1 MSADALTRALVA
13 SACLECPA
21 LFGKLPGHGDFISRG
36 VPGALRAPF
45 DQWLSDWLA
54 AAHEALGGDF
64 VEAYETAAPWLFQSD
79 RAAAVLLPS
88 IDAVG
93 RHFPLL
99 AVTAPE
105 VPLQSTYDAM
115 VDAVSAG
122 SDSDTLRAALA
133 ALAPDGEPPAASPAP
148 QWFLPE
154 GAPPCLPAPDSVPSW
169 PLVEGCFV

>member
-1 MSADALTRALVA
+1 MA
-13 SACLECPA
+13 SASLECPA

-54 AAHEALGGDF
+54 AAHEALGADF
-64 VEAYETAAPWLFQSD
+64 VEAYETAAPWLYHSP

-88 IDAVG
+88 VDAVG
-93 RHFPLL
+93 RQFPLL
-99 AVTAPE
+99 AVTVPE
-105 VPLQSTYDAM
+105 VPLQSTYDAL

-122 SDSDTLRAALA
+122 SDSDALRAALGALSPVEA
-133 ALAPDGEPPAASPAP
+133 AATPPVP

-154 GAPPCLPAPDSVPSW
+154 GAPPCLPKPDSVPSW